1 MTDLDLDTFAA
12 DGTRICSIADA
23 LELIGDRW
31 SLLVVREIGF
41 EVHRFDQIRT
51 RTGAPR
57 QMLAARLRKLEEV
70 GVVERRK
77 YQDRPERY
85 EYVLTEAGRA
95 LFPVLV
101 DLRKWGSGLRRRARS
116 AGRMVTWRVAAR
128 AAPRVVS
135 RTPSADPSA
144 LVHTFRGGCAD
155 RLPDENFT

>member
-101 DLRKWGSGLRRRARS
+101 DLRKWGERFAPSRPVRRPDGDL
-116 AGRMVTWRVAAR
+116 AGGGTGGATGGVT
-128 AAPRVVS
+128 
-135 RTPSADPSA
+135 DP
-144 LVHTFRGGCAD
+144 LG
-155 RLPDENFT
+155 

>member
-1 MTDLDLDTFAA
+1 MANFDTFAA

-41 EVHRFDQIRT
+41 DVHRFDQIRT

-57 QMLAARLRKLEEV
+57 QMVAARLRKLEEV

-85 EYVLTEAGRA
+85 EYLLTGAGRA
-95 LFPVLV
+95 LLPVLAE
-101 DLRKWGSGLRRRARS
+101 LRQWGQRYAPSRPVHHPDGN
-116 AGRMVTWRVAAR
+116 RMGGVEDGN
-128 AAPRVVS
+128 PPQ
-135 RTPSADPSA
+135 PSPPEPLTDANP
-144 LVHTFRGGCAD
+144 
-155 RLPDENFT
+155 

>member
-101 DLRKWGSGLRRRARS
+101 DLRKWGERFAPSHPVRRPDGDL
-116 AGRMVTWRVAAR
+116 AGGGTGGATGVVT
-128 AAPRVVS
+128 
-135 RTPSADPSA
+135 DP
-144 LVHTFRGGCAD
+144 LG
-155 RLPDENFT
+155 